1 MGSKGHARSGT
12 ALPARDGA
20 AFDGEPYPPAKYL
33 RKILRAST
41 AHDVPQGAS
50 VSHRASP
57 LAAL

>member
-1 MGSKGHARSGT
+1 MASPIGVPLSNTKFQLDKAIVAPEGSLTVDIA
-12 ALPARDGA
+12 
-20 AFDGEPYPPAKYL
+20 
-33 RKILRAST
+33 AST